1 MIQTTIRIPEE
12 LYKGLKDFAKIRGLT
27 LNAVINNALW
37 DSLKKQTTGSDPKE
51 TTQRG
56 EINGRKLNNIER
68 KSGN

>member
-37 DSLKKQTTGSDPKE
+37 DSLKKQTTGSDQKE
-51 TTQRG
+51 VR
-56 EINGRKLNNIER
+56 
-68 KSGN
+68 